1 MFSRA
6 RLRIALLYASL
17 TGMLLIVVGGSITV
31 AAVVEARRRDDTEL
45 RTRAQGVAD
54 AGMRGR
60 PLPGS
65 GSPPPLAFALP
76 DPYNPRGPGT
86 LNSQGIITFIL
97 PVRDGAPIT
106 EGIGDTVAGLPSD
119 AEASDALSTR
129 TARFTTMSLEQGNV
143 RVFSLPVIRNGN
155 VEQIIQVARP
165 RSFLED
171 SAKQLIVTTLLVGLA
186 GMVSSTLAGYW
197 MAGRTLRP
205 IAGAMD
211 RQRAFTS
218 DASHEL
224 RTPLALIRGNA
235 ELLQVSPGL
244 NDDQVMMAED
254 IVRESDRMARLVSD
268 LLTLARADEGALQL
282 LIKNQDLSD
291 LGVRVL
297 RQFEPAATAKGLT
310 LCGDIAPDVHVSG
323 DDDRLRQLLIIMLD
337 NAVRYTAHGVVT
349 LAISRHA
356 GDVHIS
362 VSDGGPGIPA
372 EHLDRLFD
380 RFYRVDAARS
390 PGGGSGLGLAIA
402 RWIAEA
408 HGGRIRATSTV
419 GKGSVFSVTLPAHGH
434 GPERW
439 PLVML
444 NS

>member
-17 TGMLLIVVGGSITV
+17 TGMLLIVVGGTITV
-31 AAVVEARRRDDTEL
+31 AAVIEARQRDDSEL
-45 RTRAQGVAD
+45 RTRAEGVAD

-60 PLPGS
+60 PPPVS
-65 GSPPPLAFALP
+65 GGPPPPPLAFALP

-97 PVRDGAPIT
+97 PVREGVAIT
-106 EGIGDTVAGLPSD
+106 EGIGDVVAGLPS
-119 AEASDALSTR
+119 ATEAGEAVS
-129 TARFTTMSLEQGNV
+129 ARAGLFTTLSLDQGNV

-155 VEQIIQVARP
+155 VVQVVQVARP

-171 SAKQLIVTTLLVGLA
+171 SAKQLIVTTLVVGLA
-186 GMVSSTLAGYW
+186 GMVCSTLAGYW

-224 RTPLALIRGNA
+224 RTPLALVRGNA
-235 ELLQVSPGL
+235 ELLQTSPGL
-244 NDDQVMMAED
+244 SNDQVMMAED

-268 LLTLARADEGALQL
+268 LLTLARADEDALQL
-282 LIKNQDLSD
+282 LIKNHDLSE
-291 LGVRVL
+291 LSARVL
-297 RQFEPAATAKGLT
+297 RQFEPAATAKGLV
-310 LCGDIAPDVHVSG
+310 LRGDIAADVCVSG
-323 DDDRLRQLLIIMLD
+323 DEDRLRQLLIILLD
-337 NAVRYTAHGVVT
+337 NAVRYTVRGAVT
-349 LAISRHA
+349 LAITRHA
-356 GDVHIS
+356 GDVQIH
-362 VSDGGPGIPA
+362 VSDTGPGISA

-380 RFYRVDAARS
+380 RFYRIDAARP

-408 HGGRIRATSTV
+408 HGGRIRAASTA

-434 GPERW
+434 GPERR
-439 PLVML
+439 
-444 NS
+444 